1 MKNRKNYLKSRK
13 TKFIWKQIGEL
24 LEEPC
29 PKCGKM
35 EQILIYRHDA
45 VACISCNEWF
55 SSTCNDPDCQFC
67 SGRPDT
73 PYEVY
78 WNEKENPSNALSRKR
93 WRQDN
98 YMHKELGKERHEK
111 RFKDINL

>member
-13 TKFIWKQIGEL
+13 TKIIWNKIGDFSDN
-24 LEEPC
+24 PC
-29 PKCGKM
+29 PKCG
-35 EQILIYRHDA
+35 ELGVIQIYKHDA
-45 VACISCNEWF
+45 CACINCNEWLEN
-55 SSTCNDPDCQFC
+55 TCADVNCPFC

-78 WNEKENPSNALSRKR
+78 WKEKETPSNALVIKR

-98 YMHKELGKERHEK
+98 YFHKEKGRQRH
-111 RFKDINL
+111 RPQL

>member
-13 TKFIWKQIGEL
+13 TKIVWNKIGDFSDN
-24 LEEPC
+24 PC
-29 PKCGKM
+29 PKCG
-35 EQILIYRHDA
+35 EPDVILIYKHDA
-45 VACISCNEWF
+45 SACIKCNEWLDNK
-55 SSTCNDPDCQFC
+55 CEDDNCPFC

-78 WNEKENPSNALSRKR
+78 WNEKESPSDALARKR

-98 YMHKELGKERHEK
+98 YFHKENGRLRHEK
-111 RFKDINL
+111 RKD